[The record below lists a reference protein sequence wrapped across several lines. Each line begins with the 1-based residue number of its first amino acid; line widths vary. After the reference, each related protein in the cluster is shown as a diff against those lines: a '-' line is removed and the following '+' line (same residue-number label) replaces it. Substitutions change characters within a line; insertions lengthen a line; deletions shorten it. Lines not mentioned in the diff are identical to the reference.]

1 MKDLKLGDEARHI
14 ELSYS
19 RPDIVKG
26 VNGTKWFSR
35 RFTYLYDLY
44 SFNNF
49 DPESMSEDDKK
60 YFKLK
65 IDEIPKQQFQDV
77 QDNLGHAKND
87 QDNLGHAKND
97 QDNLEHAKNDQDKQ
111 TLKHF
116 LDEMN
121 GIKSDVKKLFH
132 FN

>member
-1 MKDLKLGDEARHI
+1 MGDESRHI

-26 VNGTKWFSR
+26 VNGTKWFTR
-35 RFTYLYDLY
+35 RLTYLYDLY
-44 SFNNF
+44 SFNYF
-49 DPESMSEDDKK
+49 HPDSMNEDDKK

-65 IDEIPKQQFQDV
+65 IDDITKN
-77 QDNLGHAKND
+77 NLKMFKTILNM
-87 QDNLGHAKND
+87 QRMIKTN
-97 QDNLEHAKNDQDKQ
+97 KQ

-121 GIKSDVKKLFH
+121 GIKNGVKKL
-132 FN
+132 